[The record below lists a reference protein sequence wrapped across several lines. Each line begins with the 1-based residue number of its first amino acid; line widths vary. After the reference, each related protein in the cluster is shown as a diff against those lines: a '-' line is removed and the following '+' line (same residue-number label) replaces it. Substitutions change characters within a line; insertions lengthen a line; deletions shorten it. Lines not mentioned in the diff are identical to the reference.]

1 MNFKNTFLVVLTIFF
16 INGLTAQNKK
26 NLIKITGTITDFN
39 SKPIANATI
48 YIDSIKT
55 EVTTN
60 KRGLYKIKISSKIQ
74 HIGAFT
80 DSYGLLSTAFT
91 GEQKIDFVYR
101 DPNDEASRDDMKI
114 GMIYKKDNVKPKGSS
129 IRGTNYADYSSVTQ
143 LLNARF
149 PFVRV
154 NFGVIK
160 IGKGINSYD
169 SDTTP
174 LIIIDNMRSNVQLFL
189 TLPTTDIDHIR
200 VIRSGSEAAEY
211 GSLGASNGVIIVKL
225 KTGN

>member
-1 MNFKNTFLVVLTIFF
+1 MNFKNIFLLFLAVFVL
-16 INGLTAQNKK
+16 NSSTAQNKK
-26 NLIKITGTITDFN
+26 NIIKISGTITDFN
-39 SKPIANATI
+39 SNPIANATI
-48 YIDSIKT
+48 YVDSIKT

-60 KRGLYKIKISSKIQ
+60 KRGLYKIKIFSKIQ

-80 DSYGLLSTAFT
+80 DRYGLLSTTFT

-101 DPNDEASRDDMKI
+101 DPNDAASGDDMKI
-114 GMIYKKDNVKPKGSS
+114 GMVYKKNKVKAKGSS
-129 IRGTNYADYSSVTQ
+129 IRGTNYADFSSVTQ

-149 PFVRV
+149 PFVSA
-154 NFGVIK
+154 GGGQIK
-160 IGKGINSYD
+160 VGKGPNTFNA
-169 SDTTP
+169 DTNP